1 MLVQLLESFV
11 LRTTNHCILYKER
24 RSGWIAFFCLVGL
37 DEMFFFET
45 TCFVAL
51 AVKFALS
58 LRLNGGLTKEM
69 GL

>member
-1 MLVQLLESFV
+1 
-11 LRTTNHCILYKER
+11 
-24 RSGWIAFFCLVGL
+24 
-37 DEMFFFET
+37 MFFFET
-45 TCFVAL
+45 TYFVAL